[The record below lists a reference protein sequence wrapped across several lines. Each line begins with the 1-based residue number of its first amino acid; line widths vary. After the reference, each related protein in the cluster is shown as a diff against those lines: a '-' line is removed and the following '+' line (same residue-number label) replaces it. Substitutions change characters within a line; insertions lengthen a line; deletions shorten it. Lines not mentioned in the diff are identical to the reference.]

1 MNLVKFSRI
10 KKAGETMA
18 TWLAIIFIVAALI
31 LGLIGGFLLARK
43 YMMDYLKKNPPIN
56 EEMLRMMMMQI
67 GSKPSQKKINQ
78 MMTMMNKN
86 MDQNMK
92 SAKKRNSQLIEAIFQ
107 IWKWPLF
114 IIKLIKTNMFI
125 KIKVN
130 KMTNRLRNAIIHFV

>member
-1 MNLVKFSRI
+1 
-10 KKAGETMA
+10 MA

-56 EEMLRMMMMQI
+56 EEMLRMMMMQM
-67 GSKPSQKKINQ
+67 GQKPSQKKINQ

-92 SAKKRNSQLIEAIFQ
+92 SAKSKFAIDRGYF
-107 IWKWPLF
+107 PDMEMASF
-114 IIKLIKTNMFI
+114 IIKLIRINMFI